1 MKIGIPKEIKNNE
14 FRVGITP
21 EGAKKIV
28 LQKHTV
34 LVENN
39 AGLGS
44 GFTNNDYLNI
54 GARGS
59 SSLFLWTL
67 LEWVLAFTFFS
78 RILSN

>member
-28 LQKHTV
+28 SQKHTV

-54 GARGS
+54 GAEIIS
-59 SSLFLWTL
+59 FPEEIYASADMIIKVKEPLQS
-67 LEWVLAFTFFS
+67 EY
-78 RILSN
+78 